1 LQITE
6 ERKKQVID
14 LYFNQ
19 HKSYAEIA
27 ETIIAVSLRSKT
39 NLSETF
45 KHVLLIVIML
55 LLNGTLEQGSPIFQH
70 SCKRIVCNYAK

>member
-27 ETIIAVSLRSKT
+27 EIIIAVSLGSKT

-45 KHVLLIVIML
+45 KHVLLIDSNNVVVKRNARTRFVYLSAL
-55 LLNGTLEQGSPIFQH
+55 L
-70 SCKRIVCNYAK
+70 